1 MDPKTLNP
9 LALAYVGDAVYEQF
23 VRERLV
29 RGGRGGGHADL
40 LHKAGVKYVCAGA
53 QAAALH
59 ALEGELTEYE
69 AGLVRRARNH
79 KIATKPKNADPMTY
93 KNATAFEALLGYLHL
108 TGDAERTLW
117 VMQKAAEFIEQENQ
131 TEGE

>member
-23 VRERLV
+23 IRDRIVRS
-29 RGGRGGGHADL
+29 GHFGGHADL
-40 LHKAGVKYVCAGA
+40 LNREGVRYVCAGA

-59 ALEGELTEYE
+59 NLEADLTEYE

-93 KNATAFEALLGYLHL
+93 KNATAFEALVGYLHL
-108 TGDAERTLW
+108 SGDSQRCMEIMER
-117 VMQKAAEFIEQENQ
+117 AAEFTEKNNEQ
-131 TEGE
+131 G